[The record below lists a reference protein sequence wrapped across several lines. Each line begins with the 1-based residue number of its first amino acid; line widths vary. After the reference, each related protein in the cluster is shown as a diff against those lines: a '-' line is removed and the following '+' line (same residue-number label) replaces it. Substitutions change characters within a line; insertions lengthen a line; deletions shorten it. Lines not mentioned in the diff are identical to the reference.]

1 MTSTKYVRV
10 EDEGDA
16 IVIVPLFTFGR
27 FTEADLFDEWRHLQ
41 QHLEDSPAKNVIFD
55 LGEIPYFGSTVL
67 DWMVQVWKHAKARGG
82 QLATCNC
89 SPIGKEVLAAA
100 RFDTLWGVYDSR
112 AAAHESFAAKMGA

>member
-10 EDEGDA
+10 EEEGDA

-27 FTEADLFDEWRHLQ
+27 FTEADLFDEWRDLQ
-41 QHLEDSPAKNVIFD
+41 QQLEDSPAKNVIFD

-67 DWMVQVWKHAKARGG
+67 DWMVQVWKHARARGG

-89 SPIGKEVLAAA
+89 SAIGKEVLAAA
-100 RFDTLWGVYDSR
+100 RFDTLWGIYDSR
-112 AAAHESFAAKMGA
+112 RAALESFGAKASA